1 MVERLIE
8 AAKQLDGARFERL
21 GDYAAR
27 WRAEHPL
34 AEWLASGPVHARRA
48 PTVRA

>member
-8 AAKQLDGARFERL
+8 TAERLEGVVFERL

-34 AEWLASGPVHARRA
+34 EDWLRTEPVHARRSA
-48 PTVRA
+48 T

>member
-1 MVERLIE
+1 MVERLIG
-8 AAKQLDGARFERL
+8 AAKELDGVVFERL

-34 AEWLASGPVHARRA
+34 AEWLATEPVHARRA
-48 PTVRA
+48 GTS

>member
-8 AAKQLDGARFERL
+8 AAEALDGVVFERL
-21 GDYAAR
+21 GDFAAR

-34 AEWLASGPVHARRA
+34 AEWLASAPVHARR
-48 PTVRA
+48 PSSG

>member
-1 MVERLIE
+1 VE
-8 AAKQLDGARFERL
+8 FERL

-34 AEWLASGPVHARRA
+34 ADWLAAKPLQARREPA
-48 PTVRA
+48 